1 VFRVPD
7 AVQPPKAG
15 SLFFCR
21 SLAVRPGER
30 VLEIGGGLGL
40 AAVLAAKAGA
50 TVVATDI
57 LLEAVEVIRANAGLN
72 GVVVDARIGDCYA
85 PVAGERFDLVCTN
98 APQMPTPAN
107 RARRDAAALADNG
120 GVDGWEMLDRVI
132 EGARRHLR
140 PGGRLVFTLFAFLGQ
155 KTAFAKLEAAGL
167 TPSILARELESF
179 PRIGYERL
187 EHIRAVDTEATIPLG
202 QPETVER
209 LVVLG
214 VLTE

>member
-167 TPSILARELESF
+167 TPSILAREVESF

-209 LVVLG
+209 LVVQG